1 MLGGYNSVSSRAKS
15 TFNSSLF
22 LQKKQDENPNTAGGV
37 VGHVSLFI
45 SGHIKP
51 FRREDDGSG
60 GGEYTPD
67 W

>member
-1 MLGGYNSVSSRAKS
+1 MSSTAKS
-15 TFNSSLF
+15 TFNSSL
-22 LQKKQDENPNTAGGV
+22 LLLKKNKMRILIPQAV

-51 FRREDDGSG
+51 FRREDDGRG